1 MTIVPERLRALHKRT
16 PDRVA
21 ITLQFAGREDV
32 PIPYDRLLHGAGA
45 FARTLERERI
55 QPGEVVVLILQHS
68 EELLYSFWGSILH
81 GAIPSIMPFLTEKLS
96 PERYRADLASLI
108 SVTRPAAI
116 VTYPEFEAD
125 VRGALRKVI
134 RSVL

>member
-1 MTIVPERLRALHKRT
+1 MTIVPERLKALHSQAAG
-16 PDRVA
+16 RVA
-21 ITLQFAGREDV
+21 VTLQFAGQDDV
-32 PIPYDRLLHGAGA
+32 PITFNRLMRRSDA
-45 FARTLERERI
+45 FARTLAREEV
-55 QPGEVVVLILQHS
+55 QPSEVVVLILQHS

-108 SVTRPAAI
+108 AVTRPSAI

-125 VRGALRKVI
+125 VRSAVQ
-134 RSVL
+134 